1 MRSPRGVAASIIL
14 LATVPIALAVAI
26 ATGGGGEPIV
36 HFGIGAGALMLAAA
50 MFDFGLPRAATW
62 IGAAAAAVWG
72 FTFVLQGVA
81 DAVGNEQL
89 HQLAFNVLGQQ
100 LERVLPDVML
110 IWFVALLLFGSEGR
124 TRVLGSILVP
134 IVIVAEIV
142 VYVGPLLG
150 LNPPFIKV
158 ALLLPIVW
166 LLFESAKGP
175 ASGTEGSQISGGTR
189 PLPAS
194 ATADVRG

>member
-1 MRSPRGVAASIIL
+1 MRSPKGVAASIIL

-26 ATGGGGEPIV
+26 VSGGGGEPII
-36 HFGIGAGALMLAAA
+36 HFGIGAGALLLAAA
-50 MFDFGLPRAATW
+50 MLDFGLPRAAAW
-62 IGAAAAAVWG
+62 IGAGAAAVWG

-89 HQLAFNVLGQQ
+89 HQLAFAVLGQQ

-110 IWFVALLLFGSEGR
+110 IWFVALLLFASEGR
-124 TRVLGSILVP
+124 TRMLGSILVP
-134 IVIVAEIV
+134 IVIVAEVV

-150 LNPPFIKV
+150 LDPPFIKI

-166 LLFESAKGP
+166 LLFESAKGT
-175 ASGTEGSQISGGTR
+175 ASGTEPSGIVGDAR
-189 PLPAS
+189 RSPAP
-194 ATADVRG
+194 ATADVGS